1 MGRNLAVDVSKIFLA
16 IAVVGIHTQFLVE
29 TSDAAH
35 HFLTQG
41 LFRIAVPIFFVFN
54 GYYVEEALNDSTKL
68 KKWLQRLAM
77 LYCFWMLI
85 YLPLYFSAGAE
96 PLFATIKRLARTGLV
111 GYHHLWYIVAMFPAV
126 LILKYVQR
134 YGAKVMI
141 ALALLMFSCGT
152 VLQYLNYYEV
162 VSTPIWF
169 FRNGV
174 LFGFPMMTAGY
185 LLKKYAAVL
194 DRRIVLSGLVLG
206 AVLLAV
212 ESYLSFEYPKAD
224 HSFDMYL
231 SLLILAPSVAG
242 LLLQTPWRT
251 TNGDLTRLSS
261 EIYFTHTLFMS
272 VLYRLL
278 NIEVGT
284 TFFCITLLTCLVFF
298 WPINYLAKKY
308 RFIL

>member
-1 MGRNLAVDVSKIFLA
+1 
-16 IAVVGIHTQFLVE
+16 
-29 TSDAAH
+29 
-35 HFLTQG
+35 
-41 LFRIAVPIFFVFN
+41 
-54 GYYVEEALNDSTKL
+54 
-68 KKWLQRLAM
+68 
-77 LYCFWMLI
+77 
-85 YLPLYFSAGAE
+85 
-96 PLFATIKRLARTGLV
+96 
-111 GYHHLWYIVAMFPAV
+111 
-126 LILKYVQR
+126 
-134 YGAKVMI
+134 MI

-162 VSTPIWF
+162 ASTPIWF